1 MYELKNKSLEIS
13 KVFKD
18 STNYKDFKDY
28 LYNNKYNLL
37 GFNSSYKIF
46 KGYKELEYTTG
57 ILYLQPSDHVAAKT
71 LCHIIGFELFDCSS
85 VSSFSINK
93 NEFNFINIW

>member
-37 GFNSSYKIF
+37 GFNSSYRSLKAI
-46 KGYKELEYTTG
+46 K
-57 ILYLQPSDHVAAKT
+57 D
-71 LCHIIGFELFDCSS
+71 
-85 VSSFSINK
+85 
-93 NEFNFINIW
+93 